1 MSYIMIQNAGE
12 IPLYGIR
19 MLGLSTKK
27 SDQIG
32 KFGSGLKEA
41 IALLLRKKCQ
51 LTICSGE
58 NVITFETKPFDGFD
72 EICFIMSKDY
82 GDYKAGEK
90 YGLGMHINFGQHDW
104 TDLYQA
110 LREIVCNAYDESKDL
125 AYYDIRSD
133 IEPKAGSTRVY
144 INSTSG
150 SGQMELIKE
159 FGRLS
164 EYIRFL
170 DPNTKD
176 IEKTDEGSIVA
187 TDRDLVVFN
196 NGIMVQTKDVP
207 HLWNYDLKDVKLNE
221 SRSADWNN
229 IQYAASKVISK
240 LSVENKVVFLDWI
253 TKSEAEKSFEYEIRY
268 YFSKHASWHKAMSIL
283 YGSDY
288 IVCNTDLH
296 AFNKCTKAGRLPIVI
311 KDYALMSMFKS
322 MGIETYESLISVNVE
337 DNMEDSNATV
347 GQANK
352 VWQGMIQLGIVPSWE
367 AQPPVKA
374 FKTINADHLGLYK
387 NGTVFVNES
396 IIGSEMEAMALI
408 EEYSHHVTKAADETR
423 AFQTFLV
430 KSLATVMKNKIGV

>member
-1 MSYIMIQNAGE
+1 MSYIMVQNAGE

-72 EICFIMSKDY
+72 EICFKLSKDY
-82 GDYKAGEK
+82 GDYKAGEL
-90 YGLGMHINFGQHDW
+90 YGLGMHVNFGQHDW

-125 AYYDIRSD
+125 AYYDIRSE

-150 SGQMELIKE
+150 SGQMELIRT
-159 FGRLS
+159 FGQLS

-170 DPNTKD
+170 DPNATD
-176 IEKTDEGSIVA
+176 IEKTQAGSIVA
-187 TDRDLVVFN
+187 TEKDLIIFN
-196 NGIMVQTKDVP
+196 NGIMVQTKDQP

-229 IQYAASKVISK
+229 IQYAAFQLISS
-240 LSVENKVVFLDWI
+240 LSVENKAVFLDWI
-253 TKSEAEKSFEYEIRY
+253 TKSGSEKSFEYEMRY
-268 YFSKHASWHKAMSIL
+268 YFGKNPSWHKAMEIL
-283 YGSDY
+283 YGSNY
-288 IVCNTDLH
+288 IVCNDDVRTFD
-296 AFNKCTKAGRLPIVI
+296 KCRKAGRTPVVIV
-311 KDYALMSMFKS
+311 DHALMSMFKS
-322 MGIETYESLISVNVE
+322 MGVETYQSLISVNVE
-337 DNMEDSNATV
+337 DDMEDSNVTV

-352 VWQGMIQLGIVPSWE
+352 VWELMVKMNIIPAWE
-367 AQPPVKA
+367 TQPPVKA

-387 NGTVFVNES
+387 DGVVFVNES
-396 IIGSEMEAMALI
+396 IIGSEREMMALI
-408 EEYSHHVTKAADETR
+408 EEYSHHVTKAPDETR
-423 AFQTFLV
+423 AFQTFLI
-430 KSLATVMKNKIGV
+430 KSLATVMNRS